1 MSLLHKTFT
10 TATLLLLMLGTPNA
24 ISAERGGPASSIE
37 FTSESFEVAKDRAT
51 KEGKL
56 LFVDFYASW
65 CTPCKWMESTTFA
78 DPEVGS
84 VLNENYV
91 SLKVDIDTQ
100 TGFALKEKFEISVLP
115 TILIFNSQGELV
127 ERVQETLSRSKML
140 NLINFHLHSD
150 NSVVKQH
157 YFNKSP
163 NQATGSIKKSDSE
176 LLATYKD
183 YNRVK
188 KSNYRVELGYFNS
201 YADALT
207 KVNDTREQFFEEII
221 VLNDYED
228 GKVMYRVLMG
238 KFGSYE
244 EAEGFK
250 TILKESYNI
259 NSLVY

>member
-1 MSLLHKTFT
+1 MSLLHKILT
-10 TATLLLLMLGTPNA
+10 TGLPLLMMLSLSNTA
-24 ISAERGGPASSIE
+24 IAEKGGPASSIE

-84 VLNENYV
+84 VLNKNYV

-163 NQATGSIKKSDSE
+163 NQTETVKKTDSE

-238 KFGSYE
+238 KFGTYE